1 MRSTFIAL
9 DWLSSDDVEWFRAL
23 YQISK
28 SNAKST
34 CHGATVQKASSA
46 KQDYCDDDHDL
57 DDQVIGGNDHH
68 NLMAQLFRKVPL
80 QNIFIFSSLT

>member
-1 MRSTFIAL
+1 MDI
-9 DWLSSDDVEWFRAL
+9 WLVEWLRAL
-23 YQISK
+23 YQVSK
-28 SNAKST
+28 SNAESA

-46 KQDYCDDDHDL
+46 EQDYCDDDHDL